1 MRQIEKKYVKYDD
14 SLSSRH
20 TSTLA
25 LPPPSGVPDQ
35 PCSITTSPSSSAR
48 GMEVERR
55 YLLDLVAEARSRGGG
70 PPTAGCRSFVATP
83 PPAPRSNVAAA
94 RRSSARDPAARARG
108 RAAAARTSPP
118 KTLAR
123 PLPSP
128 VVR

>member
-94 RRSSARDPAARARG
+94 RALRDPLQRQRCGCRPHLAAQNPRPP
-108 RAAAARTSPP
+108 AAVSGC
-118 KTLAR
+118 
-123 PLPSP
+123 PL
-128 VVR
+128 